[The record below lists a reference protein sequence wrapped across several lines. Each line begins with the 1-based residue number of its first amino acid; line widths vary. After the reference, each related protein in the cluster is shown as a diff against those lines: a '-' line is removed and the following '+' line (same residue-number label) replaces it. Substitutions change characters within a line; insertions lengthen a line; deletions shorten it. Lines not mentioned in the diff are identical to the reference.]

1 MIRCLHQGSFGP
13 QHVSKEL
20 GLTPGSLH
28 RRLKAEG
35 TSFLRLLDDTR
46 RCLAHRYL
54 LESSLKL
61 TDIAARVGYSELS
74 AFSRASRRWFGVS
87 ARSFRRNS
95 PNLDD
100 AA

>member
-1 MIRCLHQGSFGP
+1 MSSSVIMGRS
-13 QHVSKEL
+13 SRR
-20 GLTPGSLH
+20 SLE
-28 RRLKAEG
+28 A
-35 TSFLRLLDDTR
+35 
-46 RCLAHRYL
+46 
-54 LESSLKL
+54 SSLKL

-74 AFSRASRRWFGVS
+74 AFSRAARRWFGVT